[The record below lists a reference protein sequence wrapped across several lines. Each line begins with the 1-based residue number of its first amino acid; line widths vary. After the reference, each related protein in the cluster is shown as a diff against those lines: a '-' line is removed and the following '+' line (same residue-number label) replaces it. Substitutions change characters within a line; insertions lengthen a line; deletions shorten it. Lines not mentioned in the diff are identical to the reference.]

1 MSVECLQIT
10 PPPPQRQL
18 YGWCH
23 KGGEAEAGDK
33 KEPHELAETQIKHTQ
48 QITQEHETPTEGS
61 DKANQGHGAP
71 KTSTKDRAD
80 EDNETHAKP
89 HAEQDHDQ
97 PAHVDEAN

>member
-1 MSVECLQIT
+1 M
-10 PPPPQRQL
+10 

-33 KEPHELAETQIKHTQ
+33 KKEPHELAESQMKQTEQT
-48 QITQEHETPTEGS
+48 TREHETPTEGS
-61 DKANQGHGAP
+61 KSSDKADQGHGAP

-80 EDNETHAKP
+80 KDNETHAKP
-89 HAEQDHDQ
+89 HPEQDHDQ